1 MNKHFEDAW
10 YYARRAGGHLGR
22 GLREELQPVERRL
35 RKATGRERER
45 PTRTERW
52 RTELKRTED
61 AAATRARRALRAA
74 RRRV

>member
-10 YYARRAGGHLGR
+10 YYARRAGGHLAR
-22 GLREELQPVERRL
+22 GLREELRPAERRL
-35 RKATGRERER
+35 RKATGREREEQ
-45 PTRTERW
+45 TRTERW